1 MFSGPRAVETA
12 RFTEQDISKM
22 TPVCTHTSWPIL
34 VLATVVTI
42 FSLLHTVK
50 ARTTNG
56 CSLTNGYKQ
65 EWDCEI
71 RTSTDFHNL
80 PNTTKRLS
88 ISFDVGVTPKAIYPG
103 LFPNLPNL
111 EHLVID
117 IDNINS
123 IQAGAFQN
131 FTSLTYL
138 SFAPMFCVHFDEIN
152 FDKLLPNETFR
163 GLSNLQTLDLKCT
176 GIHQIDKGIFI
187 GLNNLKV
194 LNISYNEI
202 EEIPNQ
208 VFQHCPKLNVLIL
221 SFNKFREL
229 NTYTFKGLHN
239 LSKLHLDE
247 CNISTI
253 EGGTFQNMRKVKEF
267 RITDNPLPLIRNGTF
282 LGLSNVTTMTLSTGT
297 YSIESGGLIGLERL
311 YRLKIYLTRLTA
323 LSQGMF
329 LGLNKLKYL
338 TINSNP
344 ISLLATNFTEG
355 LILLKELDLRN
366 NKISTINPGAFQLS
380 PNIKYLYLKYNKLT
394 TITNGTFS
402 GLFEPGLYSRLEL
415 DLSSNPWICD
425 CNLQWLIDW
434 VKMKFKSKIGFGL
447 PRIQQTECSSPDN
460 LYRKNFLKLFEIPLC
475 PMIPMTTVTMETST
489 TSTTTVTRTT
499 RPKTTQTRTTS
510 FHQIST
516 STPMTPE
523 QKPPS
528 FNTKISS
535 SVSSSVSTAT
545 ILPVTDR
552 DQEMTGVE
560 LIESTSHM
568 STASKSPVESHG
580 EETVKTTSQE
590 DPSGHSVLVVS
601 AVSLSVTAVLMF
613 TIIMLCVLKRRHS
626 IKCLEGTRKPEAG
639 NEDTED
645 IYWEIPSVRDYENI
659 AAFSEEDPGS
669 WENYDNDDDDDSYDD
684 DGEARAEIAWPIRS
698 QAANDRSNFP
708 TLVQF
713 HTGQNGHN
721 TTHDDQQPVQI
732 DELMNTINRNMVEN
746 QPQISENS
754 QTESSKTSQH
764 IELGQNQLDS
774 TLGNRIPYP
783 KHEENTDQTLM
794 KYVSTEG
801 QNQLDSTLAT
811 RIPYPKHEVNT
822 DQTLMKY
829 VSADRDEPETC
840 EQADNGDPPTMV
852 KVIQQQHHKPPSG
865 GNINQEDDHVYEPVG
880 GSSDSSTKHGTGLD
894 VVNNG
899 SKEDIT
905 MRNEQVTKPA
915 FQKIKCHLVASG
927 CTTERCIED
936 MAIKNEQTPKPD
948 FKKIERHLVANGS
961 TTRGESGLVT
971 VKRGGSTEKNPH
983 KLTKSEILQNILPE
997 HLYENKALTIER
1009 RDSNPPEDDERKD
1022 MVFENDDSD
1031 LPFPP
1036 DNNYEN
1042 EMIQRTNGGRGIVRD
1057 YDDDDKDIVFENDD
1071 LDLPFPPDNNYE
1083 NKMIRRTNGGLG
1095 IVRDDDDDNK
1105 DIVFENEHT

>member
-1 MFSGPRAVETA
+1 
-12 RFTEQDISKM
+12 M

-56 CSLTNGYKQ
+56 CSLKNGNNTE
-65 EWDCEI
+65 EWDCQI

-80 PNTTKRLS
+80 PNTTKWLS
-88 ISFDVGVTPKAIYPG
+88 ISFDVGVTPKTIYPG
-103 LFPNLPNL
+103 LFPNLPHL
-111 EHLVID
+111 ERLVID

-138 SFAPMFCVHFDEIN
+138 SFAPMFCVHFEEIN
-152 FDKLLPNETFR
+152 FDKLLPNETFG

-176 GIHQIDKGIFI
+176 GIHRIDKGTFI

-194 LNISYNEI
+194 LNISYNKI

-208 VFQHCPKLNVLIL
+208 VFPHCPKLNVLIL
-221 SFNKFREL
+221 SFNKFTEL
-229 NTYTFKGLHN
+229 NTYTFEGLHN
-239 LSKLHLDE
+239 LSKLHLE
-247 CNISTI
+247 GCNISTI
-253 EGGTFQNMRKVKEF
+253 EGGTFQNMREVKVF
-267 RITDNPLPLIRNGTF
+267 RITGNPLPLIRNGTF
-282 LGLSNVTTMTLSTGT
+282 LGLSNVTTMTLSSGT
-297 YSIESGGLIGLERL
+297 YSIESGGLSGLERL
-311 YRLKIYLTRLTA
+311 YSLHIYSTRLTA

-344 ISLLATNFTEG
+344 ISLLETNFTEG
-355 LILLKELDLRN
+355 LIQLKELDLHN

-380 PNIKYLYLKYNKLT
+380 PNIKYLYLKNNELT
-394 TITNGTFS
+394 TITNGTFY
-402 GLFEPGLYSRLEL
+402 GLFEPGLYSRLGL

-425 CNLQWLIDW
+425 CNLQWLINW

-447 PRIQQTECSSPDN
+447 PGIQQTECNSPDN
-460 LYRKNFLKLFEIPLC
+460 MFRKNFLKLFEIPLC
-475 PMIPMTTVTMETST
+475 PMIPMTTVTME

-516 STPMTPE
+516 STPVTPE

-545 ILPVTDR
+545 ILPVSGR

-560 LIESTSHM
+560 STESTSHM
-568 STASKSPVESHG
+568 STASRSPVGSHSEG
-580 EETVKTTSQE
+580 RVKTQQ
-590 DPSGHSVLVVS
+590 DPSGHSVLIMS

-613 TIIMLCVLKRRHS
+613 TIITMCVLKRIHS
-626 IKCLEGTRKPEAG
+626 IKCLKRTRKPEAG

-645 IYWEIPSVRDYENI
+645 IYSEILSMEDYEKT
-659 AAFSEEDPGS
+659 AAFSEEDPGN

-684 DGEARAEIAWPIRS
+684 DGAARAEIAWPIRS

-708 TLVQF
+708 TRVQF
-713 HTGQNGHN
+713 HAGQNGHN
-721 TTHDDQQPVQI
+721 ITHDYPQPENS
-732 DELMNTINRNMVEN
+732 DESMYTINTPMVEN
-746 QPQISENS
+746 QPKTLKTS
-754 QTESSKTSQH
+754 QTERPTTNPH
-764 IELGQNQLDS
+764 AMLGQNQLDS
-774 TLGNRIPYP
+774 ALGVRIPYP
-783 KHEENTDQTLM
+783 KH
-794 KYVSTEG
+794 K
-801 QNQLDSTLAT
+801 
-811 RIPYPKHEVNT
+811 VNT
-822 DQTLMKY
+822 DQTLRKY
-829 VSADRDEPETC
+829 IHAEGDEPKTC
-840 EQADNGDPPTMV
+840 EQTDNDDPPTMV
-852 KVIQQQHHKPPSG
+852 KVIQQQHYKPPSG
-865 GNINQEDDHVYEPVG
+865 GKVNQGDDHVYEPVG

-894 VVNNG
+894 VVNDG
-899 SKEDIT
+899 SIEDIT

-936 MAIKNEQTPKPD
+936 IDIRNEQTPKPD
-948 FKKIERHLVANGS
+948 FKEKERPLVANGS
-961 TTRGESGLVT
+961 TSRGESVLVT
-971 VKRGGSTEKNPH
+971 TQRGGSTENKPR

-997 HLYENKALTIER
+997 HPYENKAVTIER
-1009 RDSNPPEDDERKD
+1009 RDSNYSEDDERKD
-1022 MVFENDDSD
+1022 M
-1031 LPFPP
+1031 
-1036 DNNYEN
+1036 
-1042 EMIQRTNGGRGIVRD
+1042 I
-1057 YDDDDKDIVFENDD
+1057 FENDD

-1083 NKMIRRTNGGLG
+1083 NKMIQRTNGGRG
-1095 IVRDDDDDNK
+1095 IVRDYDDDDNK
-1105 DIVFENEHT
+1105 DIVFENDDLNLPFPPDNDYVNKMVQRTYGGRGIIRDDDDDNKVFENEHT